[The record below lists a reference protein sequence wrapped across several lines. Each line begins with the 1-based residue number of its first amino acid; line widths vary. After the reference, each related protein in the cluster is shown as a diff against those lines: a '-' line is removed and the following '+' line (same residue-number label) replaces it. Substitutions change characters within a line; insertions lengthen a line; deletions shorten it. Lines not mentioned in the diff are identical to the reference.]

1 MDEVTDF
8 GVHFDAN
15 LGSHLGEVTDFGL
28 HFDVILGSFWVGRP
42 IRSS

>member
-8 GVHFDAN
+8 GVHFHVS